1 MENPLSEKGFWRL
14 AGAIRDRLCA
24 GQTNRYREVQTQVQH
39 LMADLAEL
47 DAVRRKLGLCL
58 ARGWTAAASN
68 LAEEALR
75 LFRNLHYTGQEATK
89 VVEKP
94 ETPVP
99 TVREVLEELLQA
111 EEEFEGLQYNPED
124 EILSVTTD
132 AVELEGV
139 YLGDFEVQLLI
150 PAIGDSNHRSLYQIV
165 ALDPHPSLRNDSVT
179 HPHVN
184 DQRLCAGDAG
194 AAIEMALAG
203 GRICDFFM
211 LVRSVLTTYNRD
223 SAYVTLED
231 WEGSS
236 CYDCGS
242 VVRED
247 DSYYCTS
254 CENEFCGECSS
265 YCHRCE
271 ETTCQGC
278 LAPCPVCEE
287 STCNSCLTTCPEC
300 GRILCRDC
308 HEEEKCPCLEEE
320 PENEEENND
329 NNSSRS
335 EGGEATGEDGEVRI
349 VSDASGASQTGTPV
363 ETETSEERDP
373 ETRAPVLADRLGQA
387 PILP

>member
-1 MENPLSEKGFWRL
+1 MK
-14 AGAIRDRLCA
+14 
-24 GQTNRYREVQTQVQH
+24 
-39 LMADLAEL
+39 
-47 DAVRRKLGLCL
+47 
-58 ARGWTAAASN
+58 AA
-68 LAEEALR
+68 
-75 LFRNLHYTGQEATK
+75 
-89 VVEKP
+89 EKP
-94 ETPVP
+94 EIPVP
-99 TVREVLEELLQA
+99 SVREVLEELLQA

-139 YLGDFEVQLLI
+139 FLGDFEVQLLI
-150 PAIGDSNHRSLYQIV
+150 PAIGDPNHRSLYQIV
-165 ALDPHPSLRNDSVT
+165 ALDPHPSLRNDFVT

-211 LVRSVLTTYNRD
+211 LVRSVLTNYNRD

-231 WEGSS
+231 WEGTA

-242 VVRED
+242 VMGED
-247 DSYYCTS
+247 DSFYCTS

-271 ETTCQGC
+271 ETTCRGC

-308 HEEEKCPCLEEE
+308 REEEKCPCLDEE
-320 PENEEENND
+320 PENEEETMTTTQTD
-329 NNSSRS
+329 PKVQQQPEKAEKSVSS
-335 EGGEATGEDGEVRI
+335 AM
-349 VSDASGASQTGTPV
+349 SQAPAKPEPPSKPGLKRKETPK
-363 ETETSEERDP
+363 
-373 ETRAPVLADRLGQA
+373 PVLRFSPTAWAKLLFFRDRRRQRDRGLRHHEQRRPPPGGRLRHG
-387 PILP
+387 PPEGHDG

>member
-1 MENPLSEKGFWRL
+1 LSEKGFWRL
-14 AGAIRDRLCA
+14 AGAIRDRLCI
-24 GQTNRYREVQTQVQH
+24 GRMNRCRDIQKRVQN
-39 LMADLAEL
+39 LIADLSEL
-47 DAVRRKLGLCL
+47 DAVSRKLDVCL
-58 ARGWTAAASN
+58 SRGWAAAGETLS
-68 LAEEALR
+68 EEALR
-75 LFRNLHYTGQEATK
+75 LFRNLNYTGQEAVK
-89 VVEKP
+89 AAEAP
-94 ETPVP
+94 EQSVP
-99 TVREVLEELLQA
+99 GLREVFEELLQA
-111 EEEFEGLQYNPED
+111 REEFEGLKYDPED
-124 EILSVTTD
+124 EVLAVTID

-139 YLGDFEVQLLI
+139 YLGEFEVQLLI
-150 PAIGDSNHRSLYQIV
+150 PAIGDPNHRNLYQIV

-242 VVRED
+242 IMSED
-247 DSYYCTS
+247 DSFFCTS
-254 CENEFCGECSS
+254 CENDFCGECSS

-271 ETTCQGC
+271 ETTCRGC

-287 STCNSCLTTCPEC
+287 STCNNCLTTCPEC

-308 HEEEKCPCLEEE
+308 REEGKCPCLDEE
-320 PENEEENND
+320 PENEENQDD
-329 NNSSRS
+329 NASNRS
-335 EGGEATGEDGEVRI
+335 ESTAAAAGEGGEVRI
-349 VSDASGASQTGTPV
+349 VSGADGAGQGGDEAGAEVP
-363 ETETSEERDP
+363 EEGIP
-373 ETRAPVLADRLGQA
+373 EGGAPGHADRLGQT